1 MSIVPVLIVSLFMF
15 LAIGVPIGYAMGLAC
30 VLAIKLSGTT
40 IPLMVIVQKMYTGL
54 DSFPL
59 MAMPFFM
66 LAGAIMEETNIANRL
81 LECANALIGHV
92 KGGLSHVNI
101 VASMFFAGIT
111 GAATA
116 DTSAIGSVLIPAM
129 VKDGYPIDYS
139 AAVTAIS
146 STIGVIIPPSM
157 PMVIAGVTTGTSI
170 AALFLGGVI
179 PGILSGLAQLVVSVA
194 YAKKHNMPARPG
206 VPLASQARLLFTN
219 LPALGMPFII
229 IGGIMAGVFT
239 PTEASVIAVI
249 YGFIVG
255 CLIEKK
261 LPSLAQMGN
270 MLTKVSATVS
280 VVLLC
285 LATAT
290 TFGWLLGIA
299 HLPASI
305 ARIIFSITD
314 NPVVIKLLM
323 IVTFLIVG
331 TFMDQVPA
339 ILIFGPI
346 FLPIV
351 RNLGMSPVHFGVVIV
366 FSMAIGLVTP
376 PVGSVL
382 YVVCGITGLDM
393 LSVTRELIP
402 FLVAVIIVLIAITF
416 IPELVLWLPNRVL
429 LGR

>member
-1 MSIVPVLIVSLFMF
+1 MF

-129 VKDGYPIDYS
+129 VKDGYPMDYS

-382 YVVCGITGLDM
+382 
-393 LSVTRELIP
+393 
-402 FLVAVIIVLIAITF
+402 
-416 IPELVLWLPNRVL
+416 
-429 LGR
+429 